1 MMYSRNCERRTR
13 RGKSQLGR
21 IYHGS
26 RVRGGHDDC
35 SLILLID
42 VTFASEMLD
51 VAPDLLKTAARHGLI
66 PHYRFED
73 HIRFDP
79 IEVDR
84 WARKHRITEF
94 TPTTKEVE

>member
-1 MMYSRNCERRTR
+1 MYSHNCERRAR
-13 RGKSQLGR
+13 PGRSQLGR

-26 RVRGGHDDC
+26 RIRGGHHDY

-51 VAPDLLKTAARHGLI
+51 VAPSLLETAARHHLI
-66 PHYRFED
+66 PHYRIEG

-84 WARKHRITEF
+84 WARKHRVDEL
-94 TPTTKEVE
+94 TPVREVGE